1 MKRLKR
7 LFCRRRNNG
16 FTLVEMIVSLA
27 LLAILMGG
35 VMLFMLPII
44 RSFDDTNRSYTAEN
58 AATAVEEYIVR
69 SIRNANQVAIFN
81 YIAPGDL
88 TTDAN
93 ISAQITKMNT
103 YCKNINGTAPSGS
116 EKYLL
121 KCISLRYD
129 STSGK
134 YYLCNEQV
142 NMNAGGVLTD
152 PTAITD
158 TKKVF
163 SDCLYNNMYMT
174 FDISQINNADYNN
187 PESTTKGDQYRTDTL
202 SLEVCAYTDPERL
215 NGDLVFKG
223 SGIAELRQIKVMVK
237 QDEKNKDSYYM
248 MMQHPSNP
256 DTQYTYADAD
266 ADKRDIFIYY
276 VVRRLGTATTTP

>member
-81 YIAPGDL
+81 YVAPGDL

-93 ISAQITKMNT
+93 IAAQITKMNQ
-103 YCKNINGTAPSGS
+103 YCKDINGTAPTGS

-129 STSGK
+129 SSDGK

-142 NMNAGGVLTD
+142 NMSGNGEIAD
-152 PTAITD
+152 PSAITD
-158 TKKVF
+158 SKKVF
-163 SDCLYNNMYMT
+163 SDCLYNNMFMT
-174 FDISQINNADYNN
+174 FDISQIRNADYNN
-187 PESTTKGDQYRTDTL
+187 PEATTKGDEFRTDTL
-202 SLEVCAYTDPERL
+202 SLTVTAYTDAARQ
-215 NGDLVFKG
+215 NVDMVFQG

-248 MMQHPSNP
+248 MMQNPSNP
-256 DTQYTYADAD
+256 DSPYTYANAPT
-266 ADKRDIFIYY
+266 DKRDIFIYY